1 MTGNKQEQ
9 REVELVVV
17 VEVEVVQ
24 VAKVVKVA
32 RVKEGGLQ
40 DPGCAVSL
48 WAVFDSASVSSFTL
62 FTSKLLLHLKLLKQ
76 HNHQ

>member
-9 REVELVVV
+9 REAELVVV

-24 VAKVVKVA
+24 VVKVA
-32 RVKEGGLQ
+32 RVKGGGSQ
-40 DPGCAVSL
+40 DPGCEVSL
-48 WAVFDSASVSSFTL
+48 WAVFDSASASSFTQ
-62 FTSKLLLHLKLLKQ
+62 FISRLLLLLKLLKQ

>member
-9 REVELVVV
+9 REAELVVV

-24 VAKVVKVA
+24 VVKVA
-32 RVKEGGLQ
+32 RVKGGGLQ